1 MQFGNEGIYKT
12 LYSEAR
18 NSHAIKAPNELK
30 EGMDCRNEPIKGFDS
45 FKRQLCD
52 KFTNTVKFKSTVNWD
67 QLSDLKQS
75 PRESIVDYGE
85 KVTQLVKQKFP
96 KTETSDDIDRLIQ
109 DRFVEGL
116 YNQRLREKVRAKMLK
131 MRQIETEKVYKIQ
144 DLINYADC
152 KMSSFD
158 KQPFYYSTTSES
170 DALQNRR
177 YAIQP
182 NLKQTFGGNFK
193 SNSYP
198 YNNPR
203 EPNNQRQDK
212 AFSPHQST
220 QKQVKFEDKG
230 NSEPLHVINAVN
242 LRKRPNRERPVI
254 GVAIFNNTLVNYLC
268 DSGADRT
275 IINTKTFNL
284 LKRHAPGT
292 ELEIH
297 SGSELFSCSGPIKIL
312 GKVKLSRCIVSREEI
327 LKNVE
332 ILVTETVSNN
342 DCLLG
347 RDLINKLKHIG
358 PRFEHIKT
366 MVKTMSD
373 EVRRIFREEMREK
386 RCKKTIKSCTYH
398 NVKEEEVVS
407 ITNFDEVHPENNFG
421 KGVGEVPK
429 PKVCGTVIETEIVA
443 ELKVTS
449 LSKDDLNMEAVKNAR
464 AFLKNKIEEVSA
476 KSVLDLKPEKN
487 SDVAFE
493 IEFQDPN
500 QKPIKC
506 RCRPL
511 PWNLKEKVNSE
522 LDRQLKAGIIR
533 PKWDQLSSG
542 HCNGCSGYIEQEI
555 IKSFIRKK
563 CSSRIRNSVVG
574 KCDIQSG
581 SEQSIDDATQNT
593 NSSSNSESE
602 ITNADRIAQNPSSS
616 IENEFE
622 SLKEEQEKD
631 EDIQ

>member
-1 MQFGNEGIYKT
+1 
-12 LYSEAR
+12 
-18 NSHAIKAPNELK
+18 
-30 EGMDCRNEPIKGFDS
+30 
-45 FKRQLCD
+45 
-52 KFTNTVKFKSTVNWD
+52 
-67 QLSDLKQS
+67 
-75 PRESIVDYGE
+75 
-85 KVTQLVKQKFP
+85 
-96 KTETSDDIDRLIQ
+96 
-109 DRFVEGL
+109 
-116 YNQRLREKVRAKMLK
+116 MLK

-152 KMSSFD
+152 KMSSFY
-158 KQPFYYSTTSES
+158 KQPFYNSTTSES

-177 YAIQP
+177 YATKP

-193 SNSYP
+193 SNSFS

-203 EPNNQRQDK
+203 EPNNQRQNK
-212 AFSPHQST
+212 AFNPHQST

-284 LKRHAPGT
+284 IKRHSPGT

-297 SGSELFSCSGPIKIL
+297 SGRELFSCSGPIKIL
-312 GKVKLSRCIVSREEI
+312 DKVELSRCIVSNEEI

-342 DCLLG
+342 DCLLL

-366 MVKTMSD
+366 MVKKISY

-386 RCKKTIKSCTYH
+386 HCKKTIKSCTYH
-398 NVKEEEVVS
+398 NVKEEEIGS
-407 ITNFDEVHPENNFG
+407 ITNFDVEVHPENNFG
-421 KGVGEVPK
+421 K
-429 PKVCGTVIETEIVA
+429 TEIVA
-443 ELKVTS
+443 ELKETS
-449 LSKDDLNMEAVKNAR
+449 LSKDDLNMEAVENAR
-464 AFLKNKIEEVSA
+464 ALLKNKIEEVSA
-476 KSVLDLKPEKN
+476 KSVLDLKPDKN

-500 QKPIKC
+500 QKPIKY
-506 RCRPL
+506 RCRPI
-511 PWNLKEKVNSE
+511 PSNLKEKVNTE

-533 PKWDQLSSG
+533 PSRSQWCFPIRVVDKADGSIRITVDYKPLNKNRNCRMDKAKLD
-542 HCNGCSGYIEQEI
+542 HDRK
-555 IKSFIRKK
+555 IKKFEYNIGDYVLTDHPKLKK
-563 CSSRIRNSVVG
+563 GLLHGLAHYHGPFVVVG
-574 KCDIQSG
+574 KNENNCDYLIKLASSPRSKVRQVHKNRLKYYFHSG
-581 SEQSIDDATQNT
+581 H
-593 NSSSNSESE
+593 
-602 ITNADRIAQNPSSS
+602 
-616 IENEFE
+616 
-622 SLKEEQEKD
+622 SLPTIKKEPVE
-631 EDIQ
+631 